1 MSVRE
6 LPLAEIYPS
15 GPEADAPGATAHPG
29 ENTRALALLLGAALA
44 LMLVWTAVVPFDKGP
59 DEAEHYR
66 VAHFIYAN
74 GRLPVF
80 AADGDMYGYVVNAEE
95 AFISYAALPGF
106 NYILAALAM
115 RLVLTDDPYALLY
128 AARFVSTLAVL
139 MTIYLAY
146 RTARLLFPKRPDIA
160 RGTAL
165 ILVLIPQVTLTGAY
179 VNQDAY
185 TMAASSWAVYLL
197 LAGWKE
203 GWTAGRAAWLGVALG
218 LVLLGRLNG
227 YVLIPFA
234 FLVAVVSLRGGVGF
248 VLFRMFITGSVATLV
263 SGWWFV
269 RSYAQTGDPI
279 GIQAVLEAWRA
290 LAPLRRAPREIG
302 VSFLD
307 ILRGDTPYL
316 VFRTFWG
323 AFGQLEVY
331 FLWPYYALLGLL
343 TLGAG
348 AGLAWGLVQW
358 FSGPRP
364 LHALFDREYARN
376 QAFLA
381 AAVALLGVLVLGM
394 VALVFWQAW
403 ATSFATQGRYLFPA
417 IVPIVLFITLGIT
430 ALPLGRVLQPL
441 ALGCA
446 IAFLF
451 VLNLI
456 GLFAYTVPTYY
467 L

>member
-15 GPEADAPGATAHPG
+15 GPEADAPGATARPG

-106 NYILAALAM
+106 NYVLSALAM
-115 RLVLTDDPYALLY
+115 RLVLTDDPYVLLY

-146 RTARLLFPKRPDIA
+146 RTAHLLFPERPNVA

-165 ILVLIPQVTLTGAY
+165 LLALIPQVTLTGAY

-185 TMAASSWAVYLL
+185 TMAVCSWTIYLL
-197 LAGWKE
+197 LAGWKQ

-227 YVLIPFA
+227 YVVIPFA
-234 FLVAVVSLRGGVGF
+234 LLVAVVSLRGGVGF
-248 VLFRMFITGSVATLV
+248 VLIRMFITGSVAALV

-269 RSYAQTGDPI
+269 RSYLQTGDPI
-279 GIQAVLEAWRA
+279 GIQAVMEAWRA

-331 FLWPYYALLGLL
+331 LLWPYYALLGLL

-358 FSGPRP
+358 FAGPRP
-364 LHALFDREYARN
+364 LHALFDRQYARN

-381 AAVALLGVLVLGM
+381 AALPLLGVLVLGM
-394 VALVFWQAW
+394 AALVFWQAW

-417 IVPIVLFITLGIT
+417 VVPIVLFITLGIA

-441 ALGCA
+441 TLGCA

>member
-15 GPEADAPGATAHPG
+15 GPEVDAPGATARPG

-128 AARFVSTLAVL
+128 AARLVSTLAVL
-139 MTIYLAY
+139 ITVYLAY

-165 ILVLIPQVTLTGAY
+165 ILVLIPQMTLTGAY

-185 TMAASSWAVYLL
+185 TMAVCSWTIYLL

-227 YVLIPFA
+227 YVVIPFA
-234 FLVAVVSLRGGVGF
+234 FLVAALSLRGGVGI
-248 VLFRMFITGSVATLV
+248 VLLRLFITGSVATLV

-269 RSYAQTGDPI
+269 RSYLQTGDPI

-307 ILRGDTPYL
+307 ILRGDTSYL

-358 FSGPRP
+358 LAGPRP

-417 IVPIVLFITLGIT
+417 IVPIVLFIALGIT

-451 VLNLI
+451 VLNLV

>member
-44 LMLVWTAVVPFDKGP
+44 LMLVWTAIVPFDKGP

-106 NYILAALAM
+106 NYVLSALAM

-165 ILVLIPQVTLTGAY
+165 LLVLIPQVTLTGAY

-185 TMAASSWAVYLL
+185 TMAVCSWTVYLL

-227 YVLIPFA
+227 YVVIPFA
-234 FLVAVVSLRGGVGF
+234 LLVAALSLRGGVGF
-248 VLFRMFITGSVATLV
+248 VLITDVHHG
-263 SGWWFV
+263 
-269 RSYAQTGDPI
+269 
-279 GIQAVLEAWRA
+279 
-290 LAPLRRAPREIG
+290 
-302 VSFLD
+302 
-307 ILRGDTPYL
+307 
-316 VFRTFWG
+316 
-323 AFGQLEVY
+323 
-331 FLWPYYALLGLL
+331 LG
-343 TLGAG
+343 G
-348 AGLAWGLVQW
+348 
-358 FSGPRP
+358 
-364 LHALFDREYARN
+364 YARFRLVVRA
-376 QAFLA
+376 QLLADRRSDWHPSGYGSLARARA
-381 AAVALLGVLVLGM
+381 AAPSPTRDRC
-394 VALVFWQAW
+394 VFLRHSA
-403 ATSFATQGRYLFPA
+403 GRYPL
-417 IVPIVLFITLGIT
+417 LS
-430 ALPLGRVLQPL
+430 LPHFLGRVWATGSLLSL
-441 ALGCA
+441 ALLRASRPAYPRRWGRSSVGSGAVVCRSET
-446 IAFLF
+446 
-451 VLNLI
+451 
-456 GLFAYTVPTYY
+456 FACVV
-467 L
+467 